1 MTTNARQLSHH
12 EILVEIERM
21 QRAGY
26 GERRI
31 NAMIRKNSQPQHSLS
46 SRLRARIGRSPSPA
60 VATPSP
66 C

>member
-1 MTTNARQLSHH
+1 MSTSARHLNHH
-12 EILVEIERM
+12 QILVEIERM

-31 NAMIRKNSQPQHSLS
+31 NAMIRRNTQPQYSWS

>member
-1 MTTNARQLSHH
+1 MTTSATQLDNH

-26 GERRI
+26 GERQI
-31 NAMIRKNSQPQHSLS
+31 NAMIRKRTRPQYSWSLQ
-46 SRLRARIGRSPSPA
+46 LRSRIGRRPA
-60 VATPSP
+60 VATTPSP